1 MLIQNTQPVN
11 KGLISYYKRLP
22 TDRAASTKECPTC
35 GILPPNEFHIE
46 GVTYYQ
52 QVKCACDIK
61 AKERE
66 QAEAARKEYIETMS
80 TSTYSWLG
88 SRWTDMALRQ
98 KTFENF
104 DASRQSMAFKVAKM
118 YAENPQGSLV
128 LYGTYGTGKTHLLA
142 AICNE
147 SLQKHGRRSFFCTST
162 KMFGAM
168 QQRIHDD
175 RDYHALVEM
184 AIKTP
189 LFVIDDIDKAKWTE
203 WREEVYFSIV
213 DGRINANRPIAI
225 TTNRMEDLDSYVG
238 GAVCSRLK
246 IGQIAIEMVGKDYR
260 EEL

>member
-1 MLIQNTQPVN
+1 MLIQNSQSVN
-11 KGLISYYKRLP
+11 RGLIGYYKRLP
-22 TDRAASTKECPTC
+22 TDRAAATKECSEC
-35 GILPPNEFHIE
+35 GVLLPNEHLVD

-52 QVKCACDIK
+52 PVKCVCEIK

-66 QAEAARKEYIETMS
+66 QAEADRKEYLETMS
-80 TSTYSWLG
+80 VSTYSWLG
-88 SRWTDMALRQ
+88 SRWTDTALRQ

-104 DASRQSMAFKVAKM
+104 DASRQTEAFEMSKA

-128 LYGTYGTGKTHLLA
+128 LYGTFGTGKTHLLA

-147 SLQKHGRRSFFCTST
+147 SLLKHGRRSFFCTSA
-162 KMFGAM
+162 KMFGSM

-175 RDYHALVEM
+175 RDYNNLIEH
-184 AIKTP
+184 AIKIP
-189 LFVIDDIDKAKWTE
+189 LLVIDDIDKAKWTE
-203 WREEVYFSIV
+203 WREEVYFSII
-213 DGRINANRPIAI
+213 DGRVNAGRPTAI